1 MTIELRQET
10 PNDYAEAENLMREAF
25 WNVYAPGCMEH
36 YLLHIMRSSPQF
48 IPELAWVATEANH
61 LVGALYAMR
70 GKVESDLGA
79 IHDVLTL
86 GPLGVRPSHQRLG
99 VGRAL
104 IEQVCHEAVR
114 IGYRAIVLCGDPAY
128 YAKVGFL
135 PAERFGIRTA
145 QNTYLPALQVR
156 PLLENAMDN
165 LSGRYVEDAIYN
177 VDAKAVEHFDLAFP
191 TKVRVSNT
199 PTQQRFLEL
208 LAQEKPTF

>member
-25 WNVYAPGCMEH
+25 WNVYAPGCSEH

-61 LVGALYAMR
+61 LVGAIYAMR
-70 GKVESDLGA
+70 GQVESDLSA
-79 IHDVLTL
+79 MYDVLTL
-86 GPLGVRPSHQRLG
+86 GPIGVQPSHQRHG
-99 VGRAL
+99 VGRSL
-104 IEQVCHEAVR
+104 IEQMCHEATR
-114 IGYRAIVLCGDPAY
+114 MGHRTIVLCGDPAFY
-128 YAKVGFL
+128 SKVSFL

-165 LSGRYVEDAIYN
+165 LSGRYVEDPVYH
-177 VDAKAVEHFDLAFP
+177 VDAKAVEHFDHTFP
-191 TKVRVSNT
+191 AKVRVSGT
-199 PTQQRFLEL
+199 PTQQRLLEL
-208 LAQEKPTF
+208 LAQEKPAF